1 MLNVPLSSVEMMIF
15 AAVILVWAALLFG
28 GFIFGKPTKKNPR
41 RMPRMTRLASSFVLV
56 AGAWFWF
63 AVSQGTRIDLMA
75 FWFAIGMT
83 CGFVG
88 DIFLAR
94 VDGSDN
100 DLLFGMISFALGHI
114 AYVIGIVQVSHHFDQ
129 WAWLL
134 DVLGTWWLIGA
145 IGWLGIVFL
154 RNKITSLHYAALPYS
169 VLLANTGG
177 FATVLA
183 LHDSS
188 FWLIVLGTALF
199 LLSDAILALKL
210 FRGWEPPL
218 LDDVV
223 WLTYGPGQML
233 IVFGVFLYL
242 VTAMPG
248 G

>member
-1 MLNVPLSSVEMMIF
+1 MLNVPLSSVETVIF
-15 AAVILVWAALLFG
+15 AAVILLWAALLLG
-28 GFIFGKPTKKNPR
+28 GFIFGKPTKSNPR

-75 FWFAIGMT
+75 FWFAVGMT
-83 CGFVG
+83 CGLVG

-100 DLLFGMISFALGHI
+100 DLLYGMISFALGHI

-129 WAWLL
+129 WTWLL
-134 DVLGTWWLIGA
+134 DVLATWWA
-145 IGWLGIVFL
+145 IGSVGWLLIVFL
-154 RNKITSLHYAALPYS
+154 RNKITPLHFAALPYS
-169 VLLANTGG
+169 LLLANTGG
-177 FATVLA
+177 FAAVLA
-183 LHDSS
+183 MHDSS
-188 FWLIVLGTALF
+188 FSLIVLGAALF

-210 FRGWEPPL
+210 FRQWDPPL
-218 LDDVV
+218 LDDFV

-242 VTAMPG
+242 ATNMGAG
-248 G
+248 